1 MKLLWGIGS
10 FMSGMVPSSQTTSA
24 SSSVERP
31 FPLKSRWL
39 TTQTM
44 LLLMTL
50 LELVWLAGIW
60 VTGATAATHK
70 LFLLMGVTIILGAA
84 VLLMPDRFLAWI
96 PLENGRIATVEARIL
111 LVAGL
116 LLGII
121 LIYFAAEQRVWT
133 FDEEGNLR
141 AATAV
146 ANDGIRALFENYDRR
161 PWLGKQHPPLVP
173 IMYGLVMNLLGTSQ
187 LAGRTVTVLFA
198 LGNGLLTY
206 FIGRRLFD
214 RRSALLGG
222 LLLFSFPLVFRL
234 GAAAMVETALTF
246 FFTLTALL
254 TLRLAEKPTIGRLLL
269 VGLAIGAGLLSK
281 YTMVFVLPLVFG
293 IIMVQ
298 QSFKQAVRY
307 LGVMGLVGAMLLAG
321 WLLFAN
327 QLDVLQQQLATV
339 WEYAGL
345 VLTNEYGRRVL
356 FESMTNRLPSGLGV
370 YNLPLLAL
378 GTVFVLNRR
387 QKADWIL
394 LIWILSVWLPLS
406 LTLPDHRYFL
416 PSFPALALLAGL
428 GLQQIPTGKL
438 TSGTVRGLL
447 LSLLL
452 AASTLYLYVDWV
464 RAVELFE

>member
-1 MKLLWGIGS
+1 
-10 FMSGMVPSSQTTSA
+10 MSGVVPSSQNPL
-24 SSSVERP
+24 VERP
-31 FPLKSRWL
+31 FPLKTRWVSA
-39 TTQTM
+39 TNV
-44 LLLMTL
+44 LLLMVG
-50 LELVWLAGIW
+50 LELVWLGVIW
-60 VTGATAATHK
+60 WTGATAATHK
-70 LFLLMGVTIILGAA
+70 LLPLFGITLLLGAVA
-84 VLLMPDRFLAWI
+84 LLVPDRFLTWV
-96 PLENGRIATVEARIL
+96 PLENGRIARAETRIL
-111 LVAGL
+111 L
-116 LLGII
+116 LLGLMLGIL
-121 LIYFAAEQRVWT
+121 LIYFAAQQRVWT

-141 AATAV
+141 AAAAV
-146 ANDGIRALFENYDRR
+146 AKDGIGALFENYDRR

-173 IMYGLVMNLLGTSQ
+173 IIYGLAMNLLGTSQ

-206 FIGRRLFD
+206 LIGRRLFD
-214 RRSALLGG
+214 RQTALLGG

-246 FFTLTALL
+246 FFALTVLF
-254 TLRLAEKPTIGRLLL
+254 TLRFAEKPSVGRLLL
-269 VGLAIGAGLLSK
+269 VGLTIGAGLLSK

-293 IIMVQ
+293 IIVVQ
-298 QSFKQAVRY
+298 RSFGQAVRY
-307 LGVMGLVGAMLLAG
+307 FGVMGIVGAVLLTG

-327 QLDVLQQQLATV
+327 QLDVLQRQMVTI

-387 QKADWIL
+387 KKADLIL

-428 GLQQIPTGKL
+428 GLRQISAGKIS
-438 TSGTVRGLL
+438 SGTARGLL

-452 AASTLYLYVDWV
+452 AVSTLYLYVDWV